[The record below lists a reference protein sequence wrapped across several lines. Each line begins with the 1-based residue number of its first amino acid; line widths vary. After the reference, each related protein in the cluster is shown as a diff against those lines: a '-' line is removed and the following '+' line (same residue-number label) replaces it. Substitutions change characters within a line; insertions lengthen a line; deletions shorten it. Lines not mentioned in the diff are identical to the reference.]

1 MELNMEYNSVQLLNS
16 FLEITTVC
24 LCMCKK
30 VQKPSADSILSEM
43 KLLLVRTEDFKVL
56 PINHR
61 N

>member
-1 MELNMEYNSVQLLNS
+1 MEYNSVQLLNS